1 MNNTTN
7 NSELVLDS
15 PQGMV
20 RYIYWVH
27 GLIGIF
33 SSFGNV
39 IIIIVMNNKRN
50 RGDVTSIMFT
60 ALAISDF
67 MITVFGP
74 FQYWFKVLNG
84 HDFFAGNKYEDPLKH
99 ITQDSFIEVSTWILV
114 LLSLQRMTCVAFPL
128 YVKRCCTSKAVLAA
142 IIFIYF
148 FFPIINTL
156 YVFLAFDIELN
167 PDYYGADSKLYEM
180 YPKDSLPNAFRIWD
194 IYEFVS
200 KIGLPII
207 FIIPSN
213 VVIVLVLLRHRCA
226 QRLRELHTLAIRTVS
241 VCMIFVVTMVPRQ
254 VYKMFLRT
262 IVAPHD
268 DTYYPWDEIIFET
281 CNLLE
286 ALNAALNFYVY
297 VLSGTRFRGDV
308 KALFERPL
316 ILIFRRLKLLRNT
329 NSESVTTLSLKTLSS
344 TLTGS
349 FEAMTKRKTQW

>member
-1 MNNTTN
+1 MNNSSN
-7 NSELVLDS
+7 NSDLVLES
-15 PQGMV
+15 PLGMV
-20 RYIYWVH
+20 RYFYWIH
-27 GLIGIF
+27 GIISIF
-33 SSFGNV
+33 SFFGNA

-50 RGDVTSIMFT
+50 KGNGTSIMFT
-60 ALAISDF
+60 ALAISDV

-74 FQYWFKVLNG
+74 FRNWFKVLYG
-84 HDFFAGNKYEDPLKH
+84 HDLFAGNKYEDPLKH

-114 LLSLQRMTCVAFPL
+114 LLSLERMTCVAFPL

-142 IIFIYF
+142 IIFIYV

-180 YPKDSLPNAFRIWD
+180 YPKDNLPNAFEIYD

-200 KIGLPII
+200 KIGFPVR

-213 VVIVLVLLRHRCA
+213 VVIVRVLLRHRST
-226 QRLRELHTLAIRTVS
+226 QRIKALRTLAIRTVIIC
-241 VCMIFVVTMVPRQ
+241 VVFVVTMVPRQ
-254 VYKMFLRT
+254 VYKVFLRS

-268 DTYYPWDEIIFET
+268 DTYYPWDEIIYET

-286 ALNAALNFYVY
+286 TLNAALNFYVY

-308 KALFERPL
+308 KALFERPFMF
-316 ILIFRRLKLLRNT
+316 IIRRLKMVRKI

-349 FEAMTKRKTQW
+349 LEAMTKQKTQC